1 MDEEVAQFTAFTS
14 AEPAKAVQYLQ
25 LTDGNLE
32 QAIQLYFEN
41 PDLDLGATSPQA
53 SRSAPPAPPAD
64 RPTHY
69 EDEQGVIH
77 VDSDEEEEDPFPTE
91 SIIQPTALPDSDFE
105 DDEAMARRLQ
115 NEMYAGEG
123 EGVDVRA
130 PIARTAETLVGPG
143 ADYNDEA
150 DMNAAMIAH
159 ERARE
164 ARRRLGANLHFLT
177 LS

>member
-1 MDEEVAQFTAFTS
+1 
-14 AEPAKAVQYLQ
+14 
-25 LTDGNLE
+25 
-32 QAIQLYFEN
+32 
-41 PDLDLGATSPQA
+41 
-53 SRSAPPAPPAD
+53 
-64 RPTHY
+64 
-69 EDEQGVIH
+69 
-77 VDSDEEEEDPFPTE
+77 
-91 SIIQPTALPDSDFE
+91 
-105 DDEAMARRLQ
+105 
-115 NEMYAGEG
+115 
-123 EGVDVRA
+123 VRA